1 MKTIRKSMIVVLMF
15 GTLIGYANG
24 TDAFTKKKNATTF
37 AIKLNDV
44 KKGNRVSVKNAK
56 GHIVISKTIRHSGNF
71 LKNIDLSSLK
81 DGRYHIEIDK
91 DYEILISSV
100 NIHNGRISFEEKDT
114 QTIYKPVFRTEANRV
129 FISKIAFD
137 SKALNVKI
145 YFEGTL
151 ILSES
156 VTGEKVLNRIYN
168 LSKEVSGTYKV
179 ILKSNDRTYTHT
191 FSL

>member
-1 MKTIRKSMIVVLMF
+1 MKTSRKSMIVALMF

-24 TDAFTKKKNATTF
+24 TNALVVKNNASTFTV
-37 AIKLNDV
+37 KLNDV
-44 KKGNRVSVKNAK
+44 KKGNRIYVKNTK
-56 GHIVISKTIRHSGNF
+56 GRTVLSKTIQQNGDY
-71 LKNIDLSSLK
+71 LKSIDVSSLK
-81 DGRYHIEIDK
+81 DGDYYIEIDK
-91 DYEILISSV
+91 DFEILISS
-100 NIHNGRISFEEKDT
+100 IKISNGTVFSEGKNS

-137 SKALNVKI
+137 SKVLNVKI

-156 VTGEKVLNRIYN
+156 VEGEKVLNRIYN
-168 LSKEVSGTYKV
+168 LSKDVKGNYKV

>member
-1 MKTIRKSMIVVLMF
+1 MIVALMF

-24 TDAFTKKKNATTF
+24 TNALVTKNSASTFTVT
-37 AIKLNDV
+37 LNDV
-44 KKGNRVSVKNAK
+44 KKGNRIYVKNAK
-56 GHIVISKTIRHSGNF
+56 GHIVLSKTIQQNGDY
-71 LKNIDLSSLK
+71 LKNINLSSLK
-81 DGRYHIEIDK
+81 DGLYHLEVDK
-91 DYEILISSV
+91 DFEILISS
-100 NIHNGRISFEEKDT
+100 IKISNGVVLFEGKDS

-137 SKALNVKI
+137 SKVLNVKI

-156 VTGEKVLNRIYN
+156 VEGEKVLKRIYN
-168 LSKEVSGTYKV
+168 LSKDIKGSYKV
-179 ILKSNDRTYTHT
+179 ILKSNDRTYAYT